1 VTPSLNLL
9 EREVCSIRLESR
21 AMDVLVALANRKSE
35 VVSIDELIATTKS
48 WPVSSAALRGIAQGR
63 SLSAR

>member
-48 WPVSSAALRGIAQGR
+48 WPVSSAALRCIAQGR